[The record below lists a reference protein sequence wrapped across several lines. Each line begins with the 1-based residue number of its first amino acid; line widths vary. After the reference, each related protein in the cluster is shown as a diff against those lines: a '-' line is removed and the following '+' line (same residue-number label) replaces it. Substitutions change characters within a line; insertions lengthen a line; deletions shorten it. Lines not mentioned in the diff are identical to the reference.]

1 MQYSQS
7 PFSYMF
13 VIRLENSNQEYQ
25 TYLKAM
31 TSFLSF
37 LDLLV
42 LQVTHGIFEKK
53 IDNKETDE
61 LKLPSGL

>member
-1 MQYSQS
+1 
-7 PFSYMF
+7 MF

-25 TYLKAM
+25 TYLKTI

-42 LQVTHGIFEKK
+42 PQVTHGIFEEEK
-53 IDNKETDE
+53 INNKETDE
-61 LKLPSGL
+61 S